1 MERKRYG
8 KRERKRRG
16 KERAKG
22 RGKGVKSLGFGGVNE
37 KWLGGEGRGGGYRIY
52 LNYSWN
58 DLNTAPGSN
67 H

>member
-37 KWLGGEGRGGGYRIY
+37 KWLGGEGRI
-52 LNYSWN
+52 
-58 DLNTAPGSN
+58 
-67 H
+67 